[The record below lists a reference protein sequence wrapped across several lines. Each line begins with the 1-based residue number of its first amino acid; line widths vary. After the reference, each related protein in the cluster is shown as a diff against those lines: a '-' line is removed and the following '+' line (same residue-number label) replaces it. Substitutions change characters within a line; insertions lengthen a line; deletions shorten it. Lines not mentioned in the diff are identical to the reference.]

1 MPSKPL
7 SGKRLVL
14 IGSVVL
20 AVLAIGIFLAFA
32 LIGRKQLVR
41 ASFLSEGR
49 RRLGDFGEGLAQC
62 AVTAGLPPSS
72 SLVPAEFDQLQGAGY
87 RSTPQDWDAEA
98 FRCAHFAPTD
108 ATCHFQIGWKRNDAE
123 SGEVQAFG
131 DIDRDGR
138 PDTRMSAPVK
148 CTFKAPS
155 VIERCGIGPV
165 HEEAI
170 TAVER

>member
-14 IGSVVL
+14 LGAGVI
-20 AVLAIGIFLAFA
+20 AVLALGIFLAFA
-32 LIGRKQLVR
+32 FIGRKQLVR

-49 RRLGDFGEGLAQC
+49 RRLGDFGEGLAHC

-72 SLVPAEFDQLQGAGY
+72 PLVPAEFDQLKGPGY
-87 RSTPQDWDAEA
+87 QSTPQDWAAEA

-108 ATCHFQIGWKRNDAE
+108 ATSHFQIGWKRHDAE

-131 DIDRDGR
+131 DVDQDGR
-138 PDTRMSAPVK
+138 VDTRMTAPVK
-148 CTFKAPS
+148 CTFKEPS
-155 VIERCGIGPV
+155 VIEKCGIGPV
-165 HEEAI
+165 QEEAI
-170 TAVER
+170 GAVER